1 MANIRV
7 HGDGEEHAA
16 RDAGVEAVG
25 KALKGLLVGDIIA
38 S

>member
-16 RDAGVEAVG
+16 RDAGVILS
-25 KALKGLLVGDIIA
+25 KIKIIQIA
-38 S
+38 YPCEV